1 LFSKIQRRIKIN
13 IMDQQQRTVRRIVTG
28 HNTEGKAII
37 LSDAAPGRTYMIGG
51 PNGAKFHE
59 VWNTRQSPALI
70 DSISVES
77 EETSL
82 ALAPPQGGTRIRVI
96 DFPPEGE
103 EIRNLSKDEAGQH
116 FKAMGG
122 EDASKA
128 GHNAPHPLMHRT
140 ATIDYGI
147 VLEGEMTLIVDKGEV
162 TIKAGDIIIQRGTNH
177 AWANRSGKNCRMA
190 FILID
195 GQFTSE
201 LLKA

>member
-1 LFSKIQRRIKIN
+1 
-13 IMDQQQRTVRRIVTG
+13 MDNTFRRIVTS
-28 HNTEGKAII
+28 HDANGKAII
-37 LSDAAPGRTYMIGG
+37 LSDTSPERTYMIGG

-70 DSISVES
+70 DNSVGEPA
-77 EETSL
+77 ETSL
-82 ALAPPQGGTRIRVI
+82 VLGPPKGGTRIRVI

-103 EIRNLSKDEAGQH
+103 EIRNLSKEEAGKH
-116 FKAMGG
+116 FKSMGG

-128 GHNAPHPLMHRT
+128 GQGAAHPLMHRT

-147 VLEGEMTLIVDKGEV
+147 VLEGEMTLIVDQGEA

-177 AWANRSGKNCRMA
+177 AWANRSGKSCRMA

-195 GQFTSE
+195 GQFTNE
-201 LLKA
+201 TI